1 MNRYQSFLATNK
13 EYYKIILSNIIGR
26 FGDSIDSIAYGWLV
40 YELTG
45 SSAWLAIIYG
55 INSLPTIILQPF
67 AGALV
72 EFFDKRFTVIIC
84 DIGRGCVVLCT
95 GIMFI
100 LGVLQPWHLLIL
112 TFFNSCFESYRIPS
126 SLSIIPLVLNKQE
139 YNMGLSLNQ
148 SASRIFELIG
158 LGCAGAIIGLLGS
171 GGAII
176 IDAITFFISAI
187 IFCFL
192 KIPKMDNIQHSKINF
207 KSYWNDL
214 YGGVK
219 YFKKNDMVLIICVI
233 GFLLNITA
241 VPLEKLQ
248 AGYVNECLK
257 LGVSTLSVGSVFM
270 TVGLI
275 LGTLLFVYIKEKVSN
290 KNILIGGGFLIGLL
304 YFCLMFAGSINY
316 IPARLFTYAFIL
328 CMFGFI
334 NSLIGMSVQV
344 TFMTNTPNEY
354 LGRVGSIFNAMASS
368 SIPIGSFLLAL
379 VLPFSS
385 IIQAYFYVGVITIII
400 FLYIRTLTPIR
411 EMKDLN

>member
-40 YELTG
+40 YDLTG

-55 INSLPTIILQPF
+55 VNSLPTIILQPF

-95 GIMFI
+95 GVMFI
-100 LGVLQPWHLLIL
+100 SGVLQPWHLIIL
-112 TFFNSCFESYRIPS
+112 TFINSCFESYRIPS
-126 SLSIIPLVLNKQE
+126 SLSIIPLVLNKQD
-139 YNMGLSLNQ
+139 YNIGLSLNQ

-158 LGCAGAIIGLLGS
+158 LGCAGVIIGLLGS
-171 GGAII
+171 GCAII
-176 IDAITFFISAI
+176 IDAITFFISALL
-187 IFCFL
+187 FCFL
-192 KIPKMDNIQHSKINF
+192 KIPKIDNIQHSKINF

-214 YGGVK
+214 YGGIK

-248 AGYVNECLK
+248 VGYVNECLK
-257 LGVSTLSVGSVFM
+257 QGVSALSVGSVFM

-275 LGTLLFVYIKEKVSN
+275 SGTLLFAYIKEHVSN

-304 YFCLMFAGSINY
+304 YFCLMFAGSISY
-316 IPARLFTYAFIL
+316 IPARLFTYALIL
-328 CMFGFI
+328 YMFGFI

-344 TFMTNTPNEY
+344 TFMVNTPNEY
-354 LGRVGSIFNAMASS
+354 LGRIGSIFNAMASS
-368 SIPIGSFLLAL
+368 SIPVGSFLLAL
-379 VLPFSS
+379 ALPFSS
-385 IIQAYFYVGVITIII
+385 IIQTYFCVGVITIII
-400 FLYIRTLTPIR
+400 FLCIRTLTPIR